1 MDSILVVVADKLG
14 IYERVAEEI
23 IGNMGK
29 SEARRNADSE
39 PSTPRQTLLFAT
51 KHHFAETTYVGKCK
65 VVKRKPKE
73 PDMFAPKRDAKEV
86 RWWRIVPIS
95 VRDRST
101 IQQLQWHT
109 KKHNKILL
117 PVTMLL
123 KEQPS
128 SKQGPSPKKQ
138 NKLPPATLPL
148 ECQLSRP
155 KPPWVKGLI
164 DKDSTYQKYQ
174 KRFGF
179 LPTIWSAADPD
190 KRATSKYAGC
200 PSTSCQ
206 NSTSNKGGA
215 ERPIP
220 SQ

>member
-1 MDSILVVVADKLG
+1 MKHVVGVDYLRSQRIIHTLCLTGALQVDAVFATFAIIRRGSPSYHVMKTKYPNMSQDRMDSILVVVADKLG

-73 PDMFAPKRDAKEV
+73 PDMFAPKRDAKEA

-101 IQQLQWHT
+101 IQQLQ
-109 KKHNKILL
+109 
-117 PVTMLL
+117 
-123 KEQPS
+123 
-128 SKQGPSPKKQ
+128 
-138 NKLPPATLPL
+138 
-148 ECQLSRP
+148 
-155 KPPWVKGLI
+155 
-164 DKDSTYQKYQ
+164 
-174 KRFGF
+174 
-179 LPTIWSAADPD
+179 
-190 KRATSKYAGC
+190 
-200 PSTSCQ
+200 
-206 NSTSNKGGA
+206 
-215 ERPIP
+215 
-220 SQ
+220 